1 MGFLVT
7 NSAQTR
13 KNLLS
18 GSMPMH
24 STTFNDKA
32 ELIKLLSKARN
43 KLDESLLLIA
53 SILGEDCEDCKRRR
67 KEQEGR
73 GRKIK
78 EGSSLQLVNL

>member
-1 MGFLVT
+1 MGFSVT
-7 NSAQTR
+7 DSAQTR
-13 KNLLS
+13 KDLLS

-24 STTFNDKA
+24 STTSNEKA

>member
-24 STTFNDKA
+24 STTSNDKA

-67 KEQEGR
+67 KEQEER
-73 GRKIK
+73 RRKIK
-78 EGSSLQLVNL
+78 EESFLQLVNL